1 MTIDQQPLF
10 LILTIRPWHRN
21 MISRG
26 IEKEKK
32 KCIFSLKYY
41 QFYFIAKS
49 NQKSSNYCDI
59 SFVIIMFF

>member
-26 IEKEKK
+26 SEKEKK
-32 KCIFSLKYY
+32 ICVFSLKYY
-41 QFYFIAKS
+41 PFYFIARL
-49 NQKSSNYCDI
+49 NQKGEGESLKI
-59 SFVIIMFF
+59 V